1 MVEGVK
7 STLLSTGAI
16 GASCQK
22 QRILEIFSLY
32 ERPTF
37 HLEWYLQS
45 DQVFFFFFFFFNFV
59 MYPHWK
65 SSTRGI
71 SQIWLQ
77 VKEESRKFNTFTAFC
92 QPAGT
97 CCLNMAIKRKT
108 QNLATSVFFFW
119 QKSFYMRCIGFY
131 LFFISGKKFP
141 KEKIAES
148 DPLVIPEIV
157 GN

>member
-1 MVEGVK
+1 MNAKWYAWLKGLNLLCCQQVQLVPLVK
-7 STLLSTGAI
+7 SKEFWKSFHYMKGQPFTLNGIYNLT
-16 GASCQK
+16 
-22 QRILEIFSLY
+22 RF
-32 ERPTF
+32 
-37 HLEWYLQS
+37 
-45 DQVFFFFFFFFNFV
+45 FFFFFFFFNFV

-119 QKSFYMRCIGFY
+119 QKSFYMRCIGFFI
-131 LFFISGKKFP
+131 FFS
-141 KEKIAES
+141 
-148 DPLVIPEIV
+148 
-157 GN
+157 

>member
-45 DQVFFFFFFFFNFV
+45 DQVFFFFFFNFV

-65 SSTRGI
+65 SSTRE
-71 SQIWLQ
+71 LA
-77 VKEESRKFNTFTAFC
+77 KF
-92 QPAGT
+92 GYRS
-97 CCLNMAIKRKT
+97 KRKVE
-108 QNLATSVFFFW
+108 NLIHSLHFANLLAPV
-119 QKSFYMRCIGFY
+119 
-131 LFFISGKKFP
+131 
-141 KEKIAES
+141 
-148 DPLVIPEIV
+148 V
-157 GN
+157 